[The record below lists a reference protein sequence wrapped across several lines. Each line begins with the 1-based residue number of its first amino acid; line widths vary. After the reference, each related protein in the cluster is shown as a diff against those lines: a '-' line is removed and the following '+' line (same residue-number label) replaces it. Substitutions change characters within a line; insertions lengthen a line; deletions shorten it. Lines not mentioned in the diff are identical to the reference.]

1 MGDFRQRG
9 GNRFG
14 GSHGGGFGGR
24 DSSRSGGR
32 DRGPVTMHQAICSQC
47 GKPCE
52 VPFQPTSGKPVYCS
66 ECFET
71 KRDSEGTSGG
81 GRFPQKSFNRYES
94 PARTSFG
101 GGADKGSGD
110 EVKKQ
115 LELLNTKMDQLIT
128 AIGAMKDAHSVI
140 TKEKVE
146 EKIQKMP
153 VVKIKKATKTV
164 VKKAKK

>member
-24 DSSRSGGR
+24 DGGRSGGR

-47 GKPCE
+47 GKACE

-71 KRDSEGTSGG
+71 KRDSEGASGG
-81 GRFPQKSFNRYES
+81 GRFPQKSFNRYGA
-94 PARTSFG
+94 PVRTSFG
-101 GGADKGSGD
+101 GGPDKGNGD

-115 LELLNTKMDQLIT
+115 LELLNTKMDQLIKT
-128 AIGAMKDAHSVI
+128 IEAMKGAHSLI

-146 EKIQKMP
+146 EKTQKVP
-153 VVKIKKATKTV
+153 TAKIKKVIKTV
-164 VKKAKK
+164 AKKAKK